1 MAQVQADTLDDS
13 VKRIVI
19 AEQFASDWL
28 LIADNNS
35 YEFYNELR
43 ETTKELN
50 NMVALS
56 THLQDEWETLM
67 EQVDDVITRHIS
79 PLAGEFIMQILGG
92 QGSLP
97 FDVIAKELLERV
109 AE

>member
-1 MAQVQADTLDDS
+1 METIENTKRQA
-13 VKRIVI
+13 I
-19 AEQFASDWL
+19 AEQFAEDWL

-50 NMVALS
+50 NVVALS
-56 THLQDEWETLM
+56 THLQEEWETLM

-97 FDVIAKELLERV
+97 FDLIAKELLSRE
-109 AE
+109 AD